1 MPVHLQISNLNQISG
16 VSLHFQTMRHN
27 WYIIDRKCCNRNL
40 YNTIDF
46 AGVSKTRLPDTSD
59 HSLFH
64 LTTSFSVVP
73 LLAWWYVTHLE
84 YLGIRSRFILASKQ
98 PNWSMSM
105 FSLTRTILVI
115 LNRPKV
121 LLIQKVSNIKHLF
134 YNVIWVLPFNH
145 YLGQIPVCRLMPP
158 YALSWVCRFEK
169 KMCQV
174 MRY

>member
-46 AGVSKTRLPDTSD
+46 AGVSKARLPDTSD

-64 LTTSFSVVP
+64 LTTSVSVVP

-84 YLGIRSRFILASKQ
+84 YLGIRSRLILAWKQ

-105 FSLTRTILVI
+105 FSLTRIILVI
-115 LNRPKV
+115 LNRPKATSNTFFTMSSGYYH
-121 LLIQKVSNIKHLF
+121 LIT
-134 YNVIWVLPFNH
+134 IW
-145 YLGQIPVCRLMPP
+145 
-158 YALSWVCRFEK
+158 ARFR
-169 KMCQV
+169 CAD
-174 MRY
+174 